1 MKIYEDENYFTFV
14 IEKEKFFDALVK
26 ILLKIFSNE

>member
-26 ILLKIFSNE
+26 FLLKIFTNQ